1 MRSKAGTSIFNSI
14 LTFAA
19 LVLVALGCKSL
30 SMPGAKMNMFETTN
44 AQDGATRIKAKLGT
58 DSVKVSRMEIHED
71 RMSIVVQ
78 DPAKPKNFD
87 EYTYERGAVSGPK
100 PVPAISFGN
109 QELTADKSRLFDLNE
124 VNLGLVPEVCR
135 KAAEKAQIE
144 DGKCETISVDW
155 ESASWTRSKA
165 ENDKIQ
171 ADKRAEMQKQ
181 RRAGTYDAMK
191 SMRESVGDL
200 AVTWRVWIRGPRAT
214 KDFWV
219 DPKGTVWDYH

>member
-1 MRSKAGTSIFNSI
+1 MRSKAGNSIFISI
-14 LTFAA
+14 STFAA

-30 SMPGAKMNMFETTN
+30 VIPGAKMNMFEKTN
-44 AQDGATRIKAKLGT
+44 AQDGATKIKAKLGT
-58 DSVKVSRMEIHED
+58 DNVKVSRMEIHED

-100 PVPAISFGN
+100 PVPAITFGN

-144 DGKCETISVDW
+144 DGKCENISVDW
-155 ESASWTRSKA
+155 QSASWTRSKA

-171 ADKRAEMQKQ
+171 ADKRAEAQKQ
-181 RRAGTYDAMK
+181 MRAGKYDAMK
-191 SMRESVGDL
+191 SIRESVGDL